1 MTKLNAFEVLIT
13 AQEAYPAFE
22 RAVIGAT
29 DRIDMGF
36 RVFDPR
42 TELLSREAREIG
54 ETWIDLMVAK
64 LDQGVRISISLTDFD
79 PVVRAEMHAGTWK
92 SLRVLQGI
100 AEMSKNP
107 NLMQAR
113 VCDHPARVGWAPR
126 LVLWTKIMDQLRATC
141 SWLAELEVDARNDV
155 MRSMPRLKDMVA
167 AQDDG
172 TFVPVQANIPP
183 MIPVTHH
190 QKVAVIDDTWLY
202 IGGLD
207 LDQRR
212 LDTRD
217 HKTAAA
223 QTWHDVQAILHDP
236 ARARAARI
244 HLERFQRECAGECA
258 VRPPVGLLRT
268 LSVRR
273 TTQDT
278 HLSPRV
284 CDTSILDAHLEQI
297 SKTEQFIYLE
307 SQFLRDPVLTD
318 ALVARAATAP
328 DLGIV
333 VMLPAAP
340 LEVAFD
346 HDEGLDMRYGEYMQ
360 AQMLTRLQDAYGTR
374 LFIGSPGQPRASFS
388 DDRAAICGAPMVFIH
403 SKVSV
408 FDDRCAMITSANHNG
423 RSMRWDTELGIE
435 VTDPEQVK
443 MVRHRVMGTWLPYN
457 APDRMMKPGR
467 KAVGLWRSLAQQNA
481 RTDPENR
488 RGFVLPHDLEASVK
502 FGKLL
507 PGVPVEM
514 V

>member
-1 MTKLNAFEVLIT
+1 MTKLKAFDVLIT
-13 AQEAYPAFE
+13 AQEAYPALE
-22 RAVIGAT
+22 RAVIGAK

-42 TELLSREAREIG
+42 TALLSRRAREIG
-54 ETWIDLMVAK
+54 DTWVDLLVAK
-64 LDQGVRISISLTDFD
+64 LDEGVRISISLTDFD

-92 SLRVLQGI
+92 ALRVLQGI

-113 VCDHPARVGWAPR
+113 VYDHPARVGWAPR

-141 SWLAELEVDARNDV
+141 SWLGALDLNARKDV
-155 MRSMPRLKDMVA
+155 LRSMPRLQGMVCEN
-167 AQDDG
+167 DDG
-172 TFVPVQANIPP
+172 SFAPVQANIPP

-190 QKVAVIDDTWLY
+190 QKVAVIDDRWLY

-207 LDQRR
+207 LDRRR
-212 LDTRD
+212 LDSPE

-236 ARARAARI
+236 DRARAARI
-244 HLERFQRECAGECA
+244 HLDRFQRECAGECA
-258 VRPPVGLLRT
+258 VRPPAGLLRT

-284 CDTSILDAHLEQI
+284 CDTSILDAHLDQI
-297 SKTEQFIYLE
+297 SKAEQFIYLE

-318 ALVARAATAP
+318 ALVERAETAP

-374 LFIGSPGQPRASFS
+374 LFIGSPGQLRASTS
-388 DDRAAICGAPMVFIH
+388 NDRAAICGAPMVFIH

-408 FDDRCAMITSANHNG
+408 FDNRSAMITSANHNG

-435 VTDPEQVK
+435 VTDPEQVE
-443 MVRHRVMGTWLPYN
+443 MVRKRVMGTWLPDN
-457 APDRMMKPGR
+457 APDRMTEPGR
-467 KAVGLWRSLAQQNA
+467 KTVGLWRSLAQQNA
-481 RTDPENR
+481 NTDPAER
-488 RGFVLPHDLEASVK
+488 RGFVLPHDVEASVK
-502 FGKLL
+502 FGQLL